1 MHITNSTDIK
11 RGETKM
17 EKVYKILKS
26 VGGTNIALGV
36 LFIVVGI
43 TLGVINIVSG
53 AKLLRNRRNILF

>member
-1 MHITNSTDIK
+1 
-11 RGETKM
+11 M
-17 EKVYKILKS
+17 EKVYKLLKS

-36 LFIVVGI
+36 LFIVFGI

>member
-1 MHITNSTDIK
+1 MLIMNNMDIK

>member
-1 MHITNSTDIK
+1 MLITNSMDIK

>member
-1 MHITNSTDIK
+1 
-11 RGETKM
+11 M